1 MRSILLVHSG
11 KLYRQAAG
19 KTAGPTAKPRGP
31 DATTP
36 GDRTTM
42 AGEPTLIDAMSIR
55 RIFFSQLALDARIGI
70 LEHELRATQPL
81 HVDAEFDVDV
91 RQKTQDQDI
100 QTVLD
105 YRLLRSAIVDECT
118 RTHVNLLETLID
130 RVADRLL
137 REFPDVLRLKL
148 RISKP
153 SAFSDCA
160 AVGIEI
166 ERARAA

>member
-1 MRSILLVHSG
+1 
-11 KLYRQAAG
+11 
-19 KTAGPTAKPRGP
+19 
-31 DATTP
+31 
-36 GDRTTM
+36 M
-42 AGEPTLIDAMSIR
+42 AGEPTFIDAMSIR

-91 RQKTQDQDI
+91 RRKTQDQDI

-105 YRLLRSAIVDECT
+105 YRLLRSAMVDECT
-118 RTHVNLLETLID
+118 RAHVNLLETLIE

-137 REFPDVLRLKL
+137 REFPENLHLKL